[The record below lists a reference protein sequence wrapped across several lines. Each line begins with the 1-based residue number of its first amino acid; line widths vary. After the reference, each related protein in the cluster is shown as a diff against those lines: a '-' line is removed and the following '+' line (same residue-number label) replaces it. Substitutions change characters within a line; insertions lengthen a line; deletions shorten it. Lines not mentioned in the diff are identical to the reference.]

1 MLEEQHENFVVAV
14 TLKEMLATTN
24 QMQGENERQWKKV
37 TENTYYFTIK
47 ENYSINSTLVD
58 IKSPIVDSLE

>member
-1 MLEEQHENFVVAV
+1 
-14 TLKEMLATTN
+14 MLATTN

>member
-1 MLEEQHENFVVAV
+1 MQA
-14 TLKEMLATTN
+14 ATN

-37 TENTYYFTIK
+37 NENTYY
-47 ENYSINSTLVD
+47 YSINSTLVD